1 MKAFVKFLIL
11 NVGNLKNIYTAFSGP
26 FFPQFHFFILCSG
39 IQHQNKLS
47 CDWDVSIPVHLKLLR
62 LSVQLWVMTPIE
74 IL

>member
-1 MKAFVKFLIL
+1 MKPFVKFLIL
-11 NVGNLKNIYTAFSGP
+11 NVGNLKKYIQLSLDP
-26 FFPQFHFFILCSG
+26 FPPQFHFFILCSG